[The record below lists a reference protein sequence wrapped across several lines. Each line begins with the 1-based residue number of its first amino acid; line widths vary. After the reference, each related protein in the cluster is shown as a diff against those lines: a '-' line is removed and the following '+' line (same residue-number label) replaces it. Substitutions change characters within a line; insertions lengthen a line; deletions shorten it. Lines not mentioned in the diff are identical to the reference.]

1 MAANEQ
7 RPSPPPAPPSGERR
21 GTRLSHSNRRV
32 GKESVASARS
42 IQATRARPPRP
53 VRVASPPAPATLSSP
68 SPALGPCACRVSL
81 AAARD
86 APTSAFAA
94 RACTSRR
101 LAPRDRHLN
110 KTHLARKISFAL
122 SFTQTYSGPYSTQ
135 PAGSST
141 RSRVFGIIRRDPETV
156 PVPQTTT
163 RIPARIHTGNEPQSS

>member
-110 KTHLARKISFAL
+110 KTHLARKISL
-122 SFTQTYSGPYSTQ
+122 SRSLFHTDLL
-135 PAGSST
+135 GSVFHAACGIVNPLPSVWNNPT
-141 RSRVFGIIRRDPETV
+141 RSRDGASSSDDNSD
-156 PVPQTTT
+156 
-163 RIPARIHTGNEPQSS
+163 TGPDTHR